1 MVWISKSKV
10 MWALMAGIL
19 MAASLSFSPAQA
31 ESASR
36 NAAPGQVRYSRVGLL
51 PPSCDD
57 RSRLMLGP
65 GHDDATVRHNQLAHS
80 MRHNF
85 KGYQIKPKCAF
96 QQVGGAVSPRGR

>member
-1 MVWISKSKV
+1 MIGFATRRHLMVVVAGLAMASG
-10 MWALMAGIL
+10 AL
-19 MAASLSFSPAQA
+19 STQAQTVGR
-31 ESASR
+31 E
-36 NAAPGQVRYSRVGLL
+36 GGVEQMRYRRVGLL

-65 GHDDATVRHNQLAHS
+65 GHDDATVRHNQLVHS

-96 QQVGGAVSPRGR
+96 QQVGPARAAAGRK